1 MKDIR
6 KQYEKVVVGNRYD
19 LSKAGEH
26 TMSII
31 YSGIKANK
39 MPETER
45 MYVEANHV
53 GCCLH
58 YSMYLVS
65 LLHEAGIECYF
76 TITPEEDGGNH
87 CSVLY
92 FDEKGDKVI
101 ADPVMDIKAGTV
113 DKHMCIPYDE
123 FVENAIRHEISHY
136 DVFGINGEEAF
147 FNEFLSNCKLQ

>member
-1 MKDIR
+1 MRNIR
-6 KQYEKVVVGNRYD
+6 RQYEKVVVGNRYD

-31 YSGIKANK
+31 YSGIKANQ
-39 MPETER
+39 MPKTER
-45 MYVEANHV
+45 TYVEAHHV

-92 FDEKGDKVI
+92 FDEKGDKFI

-136 DVFGINGEEAF
+136 DVFGIN
-147 FNEFLSNCKLQ
+147 

>member
-1 MKDIR
+1 MRDIR

-45 MYVEANHV
+45 MYVEANHA

-58 YSMYLVS
+58 YSMFLIS
-65 LLHEAGIECYF
+65 LLHEEGKECYF

-92 FDEKGDKVI
+92 FDEKGDKLI

>member
-1 MKDIR
+1 
-6 KQYEKVVVGNRYD
+6 
-19 LSKAGEH
+19 
-26 TMSII
+26 MSII
-31 YSGIKANK
+31 IPGIKANE

-65 LLHEAGIECYF
+65 LLHEAGIKCYF

-92 FDEKGDKVI
+92 FDE
-101 ADPVMDIKAGTV
+101 T
-113 DKHMCIPYDE
+113 Y
-123 FVENAIRHEISHY
+123 R
-136 DVFGINGEEAF
+136 
-147 FNEFLSNCKLQ
+147 KLLLIQLWI

>member
-53 GCCLH
+53 GC
-58 YSMYLVS
+58 
-65 LLHEAGIECYF
+65 
-76 TITPEEDGGNH
+76 
-87 CSVLY
+87 
-92 FDEKGDKVI
+92 
-101 ADPVMDIKAGTV
+101 
-113 DKHMCIPYDE
+113 
-123 FVENAIRHEISHY
+123 
-136 DVFGINGEEAF
+136 
-147 FNEFLSNCKLQ
+147 

>member
-31 YSGIKANK
+31 NLGIKANK

-45 MYVEANHV
+45 MYVETNHV

-87 CSVLY
+87 
-92 FDEKGDKVI
+92 
-101 ADPVMDIKAGTV
+101 
-113 DKHMCIPYDE
+113 
-123 FVENAIRHEISHY
+123 
-136 DVFGINGEEAF
+136 
-147 FNEFLSNCKLQ
+147 

>member
-1 MKDIR
+1 MSNIR

-31 YSGIKANK
+31 YSGIKANQ

-45 MYVEANHV
+45 TYVEANHV

-65 LLHEAGIECYF
+65 LLHEAGI
-76 TITPEEDGGNH
+76 
-87 CSVLY
+87 
-92 FDEKGDKVI
+92 
-101 ADPVMDIKAGTV
+101 
-113 DKHMCIPYDE
+113 
-123 FVENAIRHEISHY
+123 
-136 DVFGINGEEAF
+136 
-147 FNEFLSNCKLQ
+147 